1 MDILTGST
9 LRNVMLL
16 YTHYNSNKAIIF
28 IEDNNIVRAHNSIRR
43 VKDIVDAFTSSLKV
57 NYAITENLASLYD
70 YFSDR
75 LTEANIR
82 KDSKVLKDLLPLFT
96 ELRDAFAEA
105 LIPLHGGVAAA
116 RLTGWFKK
124 SLANSPPKS

>member
-1 MDILTGST
+1 MMQNPYQKFMQQSVTTMTPSE
-9 LRNVMLL
+9 LL
-16 YTHYNSNKAIIF
+16 LALYDKAIIEINKAIIF

-57 NYAITENLASLYD
+57 NYEITGNLASLYD

-82 KDSKVLKDLLPLFT
+82 KDSQVLKDLLPLFT

-105 LIPLHGGVAAA
+105 S
-116 RLTGWFKK
+116 K
-124 SLANSPPKS
+124 SA